1 VGRSGVTAA
10 GTGLVSLLH
19 ADPAT
24 YRPHPVHAAA
34 DRTYRETNC
43 YSDVLIELLHARG
56 DEPLAAMG
64 ATVRLDFEG
73 DQWTFFKPAPGD
85 LEQLYGLDIHEMQ
98 PYRALPDQIAEQL
111 AAGRTIIVELDAFH
125 LPDTAATSY
134 GAEHVKTSVIAEAID
149 RDAQVLHYFHNAGL
163 YELSGEDYRGVFRLD
178 GGAGATDP
186 AILPPYTEL
195 VRFDAGPRLEG
206 EALRDA
212 ARDLLRHHLARRPQ
226 TNPFERFGEALARD
240 LPGLLAG
247 DAANYHA
254 YAFATVRM
262 VGSGFELLAAQA
274 RWLLGDEAA
283 AGIVADMDVIVDG
296 TKLLSLKL
304 ARRRPFDPAPVI
316 ADRAGAWA
324 RATGGLD
331 AALA

>member
-1 VGRSGVTAA
+1 VSTA

-56 DEPLAAMG
+56 DEPLASMG

-85 LEQLYGLDIHEMQ
+85 LERLYGLDIHEMQ

-149 RDAQVLHYFHNAGL
+149 RDAQVLRYFHNAGL

-178 GGAGATDP
+178 GEPDP

-206 EALRDA
+206 EALRCA

-226 TNPFERFGEALARD
+226 TNPFERFGAGLARD
-240 LPGLLAG
+240 LPDLLAG
-247 DAANYHA
+247 DAADYHA

-262 VGSGFELLAAQA
+262 VGSGFELLAAQT
-274 RWLLGDEAA
+274 RWLLGEDDAA
-283 AGIVADMDVIVDG
+283 DIVAAMDRIVDG

-304 ARRRPFDPAPVI
+304 ARRRPFDPAPVV
-316 ADRAGAWA
+316 ADLADAWD

>member
-1 VGRSGVTAA
+1 VSAVGG
-10 GTGLVSLLH
+10 GLVSLFG

-24 YRPHPVHAAA
+24 YVPHPVHAARN
-34 DRTYRETNC
+34 RTYRETNC
-43 YSDVLIELLHARG
+43 YADVLIELLHARG

-64 ATVRLDFEG
+64 ATVRMDFEG

-85 LEQLYGLDIHEMQ
+85 VERLFGLDVHEMQ

-134 GAEHVKTSVIAEAID
+134 GTEHVKTSVIAEAID
-149 RDAQVLHYFHNAGL
+149 RDAQVLRYFHNAGL
-163 YELSGEDYRGVFRLD
+163 YELRGADYRGVFRLD
-178 GGAGATDP
+178 GEADP

-195 VRFDAGPRLEG
+195 ARFDAGIRLHG
-206 EALRDA
+206 EALREA
-212 ARDLLRHHLARRPQ
+212 ARELLRHHLALRPQ
-226 TNPFERFGEALARD
+226 TNPFERFGAALTRD

-247 DAANYHA
+247 DAAGYHA

-274 RWLLGDEAA
+274 RWLLGDDESAD
-283 AGIVADMDVIVDG
+283 IVAAMEAIVDG

-304 ARRRPFDPAPVI
+304 ARRRAFDPAPVI
-316 ADRAGAWA
+316 ADLAGAWA